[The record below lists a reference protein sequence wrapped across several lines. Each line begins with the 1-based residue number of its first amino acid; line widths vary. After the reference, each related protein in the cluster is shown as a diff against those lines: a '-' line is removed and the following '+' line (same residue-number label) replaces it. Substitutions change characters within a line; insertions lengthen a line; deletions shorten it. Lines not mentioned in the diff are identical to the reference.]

1 MTELQDLYKNTNNL
15 HHAILLVGGEGV
27 VDNLKKFLEENLG
40 VKTQGNPDFQ
50 HLVMPTFTIEHARDL
65 VELQSVKGYEINNK
79 IFIIQTDFITEE
91 AQNALLK
98 VFEEPTEGTHF
109 FIVSPQVAGILP
121 TLKSRM
127 LLDFE
132 EGQEEAKKREKSIL
146 KMSIDNRLK
155 LVKEITDKI
164 SDEEGTKQDAIALLN
179 NIEEELYNASFQKNS
194 GSLLVTQNARE
205 YLYDRGA
212 PVKMILEYVMLNI

>member
-1 MTELQDLYKNTNNL
+1 
-15 HHAILLVGGEGV
+15 
-27 VDNLKKFLEENLG
+27 
-40 VKTQGNPDFQ
+40 
-50 HLVMPTFTIEHARDL
+50 
-65 VELQSVKGYEINNK
+65 
-79 IFIIQTDFITEE
+79 
-91 AQNALLK
+91 
-98 VFEEPTEGTHF
+98 
-109 FIVSPQVAGILP
+109 
-121 TLKSRM
+121 
-127 LLDFE
+127 
-132 EGQEEAKKREKSIL
+132 
-146 KMSIDNRLK
+146 MSIDNRLK